1 MQSNALVLWKN
12 RPIAEY
18 EEHGPEEQFC
28 ELELIPLSGSSI
40 IFREND
46 NSYLAVINL

>member
-1 MQSNALVLWKN
+1 M
-12 RPIAEY
+12 AEY
-18 EEHGPEEQFC
+18 VEQGPEEQFC
-28 ELELIPLSGSSI
+28 ELGLIPLSGSSI